1 MIKTAVKYYCDRCG
15 KEIVSKPL
23 LPTLYY
29 RTTLSSSKLE
39 WFEGLSHEKQLCN
52 ECGEELKKFLD
63 GTELK
68 N

>member
-1 MIKTAVKYYCDRCG
+1 MIKTTVKYYCDRCG
-15 KEIVSKPL
+15 KEIVFKPL

-29 RTTLSSSKLE
+29 CIALSSSKLE
-39 WFEGLSHEKQLCN
+39 WLEGSSHEKQLCN
-52 ECGEELKKFLD
+52 KCGEELKQFLD